1 MSVAQARSEA
11 RQRSVTNRNGQ
22 NYRLPGQIRGI
33 GPIYEFSITG
43 ADIVDVYYIGALNV
57 PIPSAFYHFTR
68 RPTCPLTE

>member
-1 MSVAQARSEA
+1 MARIIGFRADS
-11 RQRSVTNRNGQ
+11 
-22 NYRLPGQIRGI
+22 GI
-33 GPIYEFSITG
+33 EPIYEFSIEG